1 MLLVRIGAL
10 AGFKAGTRTGAGGG
24 GAQAVLC
31 WPTVGPARCKW
42 QQALGSRVWAGGAP
56 RGPVVERPTPPSL
69 KVEPVSAG
77 GAAHRAPGPNN
88 MPATLFNLVEI
99 SNETE

>member
-1 MLLVRIGAL
+1 MLVRIGA
-10 AGFKAGTRTGAGGG
+10 AGFKAGTRTGAAA
-24 GAQAVLC
+24 GAQAVL
-31 WPTVGPARCKW
+31 WWA
-42 QQALGSRVWAGGAP
+42 AGGPCLLQVATGAQCGQAP

-88 MPATLFNLVEI
+88 MPATLFDLVEI

>member
-42 QQALGSRVWAGGAP
+42 QQAVGSRVWAGGALGSAP
-56 RGPVVERPTPPSL
+56 RQFHCDVTTWFER
-69 KVEPVSAG
+69 VD
-77 GAAHRAPGPNN
+77 
-88 MPATLFNLVEI
+88 
-99 SNETE
+99 SNK